1 MLKREDLFVI
11 VDLAF
16 RVYEKQRDNI
26 CEGFITREHIELV
39 TKSLMLEELKN
50 EELNEMWNAVNDYF
64 DRLCFEF
71 DDDGII
77 IGHKPYSNDIE
88 FYRDTKSAWLEVVN
102 MEARK
107 RREAGEVW

>member
-1 MLKREDLFVI
+1 MLKREDLFGI
-11 VDLAF
+11 VELAF
-16 RVYEKQRDNI
+16 RVYAKQRDHINT
-26 CEGFITREHIELV
+26 GFITKEHIELV
-39 TKSLMLEELKN
+39 TKSLMLAELEN

-64 DRLCFEF
+64 DNMCFEF
-71 DDDGII
+71 DDNGIL
-77 IGHKPYSNDIE
+77 IGHKPYSKDIE